1 MPSLQSFKVQIVLT
15 TEKNIQIYWKTV
27 EFTRLVIALIDLILI
42 LRIFVEFSHNLDD
55 LKQEVSQLNTQLRKL
70 LGQLVN
76 AEPEVRETFEY
87 FVEVR
92 PFSGSRIRNIFPPV
106 RTG

>member
-1 MPSLQSFKVQIVLT
+1 M
-15 TEKNIQIYWKTV
+15 
-27 EFTRLVIALIDLILI
+27 
-42 LRIFVEFSHNLDD
+42 DD

-70 LGQLVN
+70 LGQLVS

-92 PFSGSRIRNIFPPV
+92 LFFRIQNKSLAVRDGVMIYQKQLQGSDGSRISH
-106 RTG
+106 TGGANPKEGMPI